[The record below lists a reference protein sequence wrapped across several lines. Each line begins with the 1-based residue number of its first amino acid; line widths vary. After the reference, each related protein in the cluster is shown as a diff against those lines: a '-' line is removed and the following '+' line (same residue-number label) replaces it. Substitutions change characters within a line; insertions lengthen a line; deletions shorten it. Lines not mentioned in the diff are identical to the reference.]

1 MSNGIPIPDFLGD
14 PEDEILLPLTKY
26 LRSFKD
32 VEDVRVKID
41 DDFRIKQFLEEK
53 ANYFYVANEH

>member
-1 MSNGIPIPDFLGD
+1 LSNGIPIPDFLGD